1 MNRTRSKEGNLESV
15 KSEYETA
22 FFNDN
27 IKSLNK
33 FYELIL
39 LITNIVPILFIVL
52 TFVKIWIVP
61 YSYSLFLLLYT
72 ISISITEFLA
82 NKKEKYQIFSM
93 YFGLYTSMLF
103 VLILS
108 LNSLIQISIAYTFI
122 PIISC
127 LYYETKLTKK
137 LSIINY
143 FLVVGTFIIR
153 RNFASITLETYGT
166 KISWIISDIM
176 GFTIQYVFLYSLVKY
191 SALRNYEIIT
201 SNLKITD
208 EKNRAFVQM
217 QKQNDEIIEMNKSL
231 SDMNEDLL
239 RTQEGILKFIAEV
252 LGSHDMFTGHHVIHT
267 QKYVEIIC
275 LQLVEDG
282 FYTDILT
289 PKTIYQYKTAALL
302 HDIGK
307 IHIPEMVLNKL
318 GKFTGYEFQIMKSHT
333 VESQKLLNY
342 LPKIDEGKFNEI
354 AKQIAYY
361 HHEKWDGKGYPDGIS
376 GTDIPLCARIMAAA
390 DVLDALISQ
399 RLYKDPFT
407 IDEAMQIFIKERDH
421 QFEPCIADAVIKLKN
436 KIIRVDV
443 DCRGSE
449 AMKNKVELEW
459 WKNFHSNYHPS
470 STTQ

>member
-176 GFTIQYVFLYSLVKY
+176 GFTIQYVFLYSLVRY

-208 EKNRAFVQM
+208 EK
-217 QKQNDEIIEMNKSL
+217 KQSL
-231 SDMNEDLL
+231 CSD
-239 RTQEGILKFIAEV
+239 TKAE
-252 LGSHDMFTGHHVIHT
+252 
-267 QKYVEIIC
+267 
-275 LQLVEDG
+275 
-282 FYTDILT
+282 
-289 PKTIYQYKTAALL
+289 
-302 HDIGK
+302 
-307 IHIPEMVLNKL
+307 
-318 GKFTGYEFQIMKSHT
+318 
-333 VESQKLLNY
+333 
-342 LPKIDEGKFNEI
+342 
-354 AKQIAYY
+354 
-361 HHEKWDGKGYPDGIS
+361 
-376 GTDIPLCARIMAAA
+376 
-390 DVLDALISQ
+390 
-399 RLYKDPFT
+399 
-407 IDEAMQIFIKERDH
+407 
-421 QFEPCIADAVIKLKN
+421 
-436 KIIRVDV
+436 
-443 DCRGSE
+443 
-449 AMKNKVELEW
+449 
-459 WKNFHSNYHPS
+459 
-470 STTQ
+470 